1 MPDIL
6 SVHSASRPDVPA
18 LIQDDRVLTYAA
30 YNERANRAANAFL
43 AVGVSSGDRVA
54 VQAFNSI
61 AGFEVASGLC
71 KVQAVGVPVN
81 FRLRGEE
88 LAYVIDDSGAAVVCA
103 GPEFVE
109 HLQAAR
115 PHIKGER
122 AFVALGA
129 AAPEGWLPFAG
140 LLVRA
145 SADEPPSE
153 GTGGLGATMVYTSGT
168 TGHPKGAYRPQGV
181 PLERVLESIQL
192 FGLQRDDVHLM
203 GGPGYHSAVGFFSAL
218 TTVCGGTVVIM
229 PKFDPE

>member
-43 AVGVSSGDRVA
+43 ALGVSSGHRVA

-61 AGFEVASGLC
+61 AGFEVASGLR
-71 KVQAVGVPVN
+71 KIQAIGVPVN

-88 LAYVIDDSGAAVVCA
+88 LAYVIADSGAAVVCA

-115 PHIKGER
+115 PQIGEKPT
-122 AFVALGA
+122 FLALA
-129 AAPEGWLPFAG
+129 RSAPEGWLSFEG
-140 LLVRA
+140 LLERA
-145 SADEPPSE
+145 S
-153 GTGGLGATMVYTSGT
+153 
-168 TGHPKGAYRPQGV
+168 
-181 PLERVLESIQL
+181 
-192 FGLQRDDVHLM
+192 
-203 GGPGYHSAVGFFSAL
+203 
-218 TTVCGGTVVIM
+218 
-229 PKFDPE
+229 